1 MNNKKKILIS
11 IGISSLITFIFGYFF
26 FKIPDWFFPTNF
38 KIAIIVIIFISI
50 TLSIFFFFIQIN
62 ILITQFIDDK
72 KKGLRR
78 SNFLI
83 AFIIMTLIWSIL
95 IGLSIYD
102 NSDQTVHYLTEYA
115 IYLPLGILGLYFW
128 ISLIRK
134 EKYLAKTGVSEERK
148 GKIDSQS
155 VDSSDSIRGV
165 IITEGGYP
173 AHGYDLVFTGQ
184 RLIIVDAGPTIGG
197 LHVRKGDKKSLQYQ
211 GLSPEQ
217 ILSNFNCKWTY
228 YRDVVE
234 ANLNKGMLNFFVI
247 KAPTFS
253 GKYYFKKKQY
263 QQAEDL
269 FNKFL
274 YLKSSSTNY

>member
-1 MNNKKKILIS
+1 MNNLKKILIS
-11 IGISSLITFIFGYFF
+11 IGISSLLTLIIGYFIF
-26 FKIPDWFFPTNF
+26 KLPDWFFPTNY
-38 KIAIIVIIFISI
+38 KIIILIITFISL
-50 TLSIFFFFIQIN
+50 TLSNFLFFVQIY
-62 ILITQFIDDK
+62 ILRTQFIDDK

-102 NSDQTVHYLTEYA
+102 NPNQTVHYLTEYA
-115 IYLPLGILGLYFW
+115 IYLPLGILGLYIW

-134 EKYLAKTGVSEERK
+134 EKYLTKTNIVKDKELK
-148 GKIDSQS
+148 K
-155 VDSSDSIRGV
+155 DSSVVGSSENVCGV

-173 AHGYDLVFTGQ
+173 AHGYDLVFTDQ

-197 LHVRKGDKKSLQYQ
+197 LHVKKGDKKSLQYQ

-217 ILSNFNCKWTY
+217 ILSNFNCKWVY
-228 YRDVVE
+228 YRDIIE
-234 ANLNKGMLNFFVI
+234 ANLNKGMLNSFVI

-253 GKYYFKKKQY
+253 SKYYFKKYQY
-263 QQAEDL
+263 QSAEDL

-274 YLKSSSTNY
+274 FLKSSSTN